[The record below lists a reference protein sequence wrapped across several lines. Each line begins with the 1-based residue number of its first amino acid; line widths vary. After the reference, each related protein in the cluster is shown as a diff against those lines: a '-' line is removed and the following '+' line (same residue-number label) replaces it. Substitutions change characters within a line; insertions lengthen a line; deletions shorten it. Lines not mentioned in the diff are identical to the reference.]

1 MDMLHWLLAK
11 LEVLRTIR
19 RDERA
24 VTAMEYALIGALIAV
39 VIVVAVSTL
48 GTTISKTFLSI
59 NGALPTK

>member
-11 LEVLRTIR
+11 LEVLRTMR